1 MIGEIQ
7 IKNGLCRTQS
17 FMTLQYVYYCAKTF
31 NGSFFGGVL
40 RGGAKQKEEGLVK
53 WARHYNYEYNN
64 NDINSCYVFPFIH

>member
-1 MIGEIQ
+1 MIGEIL
-7 IKNGLCRTQS
+7 IKNGLYRTQS
-17 FMTLQYVYYCAKTF
+17 FMTLQYVYYD
-31 NGSFFGGVL
+31 GSFFGGVL